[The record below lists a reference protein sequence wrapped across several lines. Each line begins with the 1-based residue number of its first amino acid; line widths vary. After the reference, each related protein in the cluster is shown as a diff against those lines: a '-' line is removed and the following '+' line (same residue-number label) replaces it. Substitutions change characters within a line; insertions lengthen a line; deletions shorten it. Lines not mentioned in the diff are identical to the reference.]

1 MSSSRHNPNQN
12 EMPLSPVKRPNRH
25 LKALNDLPVVI
36 HALRLSL
43 SVGQDEVS
51 TLPLLAS
58 TSLASPISTTPWT
71 SSQRLQTPT
80 RSTRHALR
88 HPSKTAITSEDGNVG
103 SGKSLLLRGLRADT
117 AVRRPTWVHRSSPL
131 PDTLTWSSS
140 WGFMVLHK
148 AVHIC
153 IYHSLARHSHILS
166 PLSCMSADY
175 NQRLI
180 TQRRI
185 SRSLSPV
192 AYGATQSHPVPT

>member
-1 MSSSRHNPNQN
+1 
-12 EMPLSPVKRPNRH
+12 
-25 LKALNDLPVVI
+25 
-36 HALRLSL
+36 
-43 SVGQDEVS
+43 VS

-148 AVHIC
+148 GTRLLISPSVQADRKVCSRAYMHIPLFGKTLPHTLPVVLHVRGLQPTSHNSTSHFPLAVARC
-153 IYHSLARHSHILS
+153 IRCDSIT
-166 PLSCMSADY
+166 SCPY
-175 NQRLI
+175 L
-180 TQRRI
+180 
-185 SRSLSPV
+185 
-192 AYGATQSHPVPT
+192 G